1 LQNYVNY
8 FYYQNF
14 LRLFY
19 IIFLFSLLII
29 LINNKITKQ
38 DFFSFSL
45 SLLPFLYDFS
55 VLFCENLQKYSL
67 SNAFFSFF
75 LPFLSYPI
83 ITFFGIPPLIILH
96 TLSFS
101 HYFLSKKENG
111 TFLSITILTISNF
124 VKIIT
129 DFIKIITD
137 FIKIITDFIRFFTDF
152 ILLKSVLIFTSTN
165 QAVTSPKNLPSSPP
179 FPSLKKGLIRKIEH
193 FHSITSL
200 SSPKSL

>member
-1 LQNYVNY
+1 MQNYVNY

-55 VLFCENLQKYSL
+55 VLFCKNLQKYSL

-101 HYFLSKKENG
+101 HYFLSKKGNG
-111 TFLSITILTISNF
+111 IFFRDTILTISNF

-137 FIKIITDFIRFFTDF
+137 FIQFFTDF
-152 ILLKSVLIFTSTN
+152 ILLKSVLIFTSIN
-165 QAVTSPKNLPSSPP
+165 QIVTSPKNLLSSPP
-179 FPSLKKGLIRKIEH
+179 FPFLNKGLIRKIEH